1 MKIAIICNGRSG
13 STSMFYYLNCCLIN
27 ERKKY
32 NIFFEPFNFH
42 NIAAPNQLKTIDEII
57 NKKNILIKTFIDSD
71 NYPYESFKS
80 VEDYW
85 EWFYSF
91 FDKIIV
97 LERKNKRL
105 QAESLVYHIRISKN
119 KTPLQTWHT
128 QKYYELTTDDE
139 DTIIKL
145 THHLEETSLVLKSI
159 SEMGY
164 PLFYYEDLFVNKN
177 IETIKL
183 LNEYC
188 EVDYNQSCIDEWINS
203 PYKKVRITE
212 KSNKLI

>member
-91 FDKIIV
+91 FKAAFITTYNEITTP
-97 LERKNKRL
+97 
-105 QAESLVYHIRISKN
+105 
-119 KTPLQTWHT
+119 KTSNPAVQ
-128 QKYYELTTDDE
+128 
-139 DTIIKL
+139 
-145 THHLEETSLVLKSI
+145 
-159 SEMGY
+159 
-164 PLFYYEDLFVNKN
+164 
-177 IETIKL
+177 
-183 LNEYC
+183 
-188 EVDYNQSCIDEWINS
+188 
-203 PYKKVRITE
+203 YKF
-212 KSNKLI
+212 